1 MGVGVGAG
9 VGVGVLQTKSSELT
23 ECVQILLGLKES
35 PQLLWKEYLKGYAGN
50 AATMP
55 NHSATGH

>member
-1 MGVGVGAG
+1 MGA
-9 VGVGVLQTKSSELT
+9 LQTKSSELT